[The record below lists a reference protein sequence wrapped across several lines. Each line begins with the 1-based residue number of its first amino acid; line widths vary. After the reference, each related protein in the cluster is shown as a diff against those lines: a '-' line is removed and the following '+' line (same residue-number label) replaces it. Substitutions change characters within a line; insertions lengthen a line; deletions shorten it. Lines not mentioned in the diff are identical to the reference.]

1 MPTGRAVTSTTDAAR
16 VAGGAETT
24 TMRTDRTDDTAPA
37 GAPTPARAI
46 RPGRSE
52 RQGGR
57 GSRGRFGGWTGG
69 PTRRRIGGVLAGLAL
84 SVVVGSCV
92 QNPVTGDRDL
102 LLVSEDWELAVGRQQ
117 YAPLRQAQG
126 GDYVVDPGVEAY
138 VRRVGN
144 RLAAKSDRKLPYEF
158 NVINDSTP
166 NAWALPGGKIS
177 INRGLLV
184 ELDNEAE
191 LAAVLGHEIV
201 HAAAKHGARGQT
213 RGIGLQLAVM
223 TATIAGARE
232 GYGQLAQLGSTVG
245 AQIINS
251 TYGRGAEFESDRFG
265 MEYMSRAGYD
275 PNGAVELQRTFV
287 RLSEGRNPDW
297 LSGLFASHPPSRR
310 RVEQNVATAAR
321 LPPGGELGR
330 ERYRRA
336 MARLFDRRE
345 AYEKFDRAQ
354 ALAADGKTREAR
366 ALVREAARIEPKEGH
381 FQSFLGDLALRGR
394 DYGAAERFYDRAI
407 ALNDGFFY
415 YYLQRGKVNEA
426 TRDVT
431 AARADYARS
440 VKLMPTADAQ
450 AGLGAIAAARG
461 RNAEAKRWYAMAAQ
475 AGGESGQR
483 ARSALAK
490 LEPPSDS
497 RALVLVRR
505 GVTPGGNLAFEI
517 VNQSATPVR
526 DVRLAIRLGPNAP
539 VRESLLRQTIP
550 AGGRR
555 VVDMRRPVTRAQ
567 LAGIGVSVLGA
578 EAVGRR

>member
-1 MPTGRAVTSTTDAAR
+1 MKERARAWI
-16 VAGGAETT
+16 
-24 TMRTDRTDDTAPA
+24 RTRP
-37 GAPTPARAI
+37 GAPSRP
-46 RPGRSE
+46 RPGRW
-52 RQGGR
+52 R
-57 GSRGRFGGWTGG
+57 T
-69 PTRRRIGGVLAGLAL
+69 AGLAGFAL
-84 SVVVGSCV
+84 TLALAACV

-117 YAPLRQAQG
+117 YAPLRQSQG

-138 VRRVGN
+138 VRKVGQ

-213 RGIGLQLAVM
+213 RGIGLQLAVI
-223 TATIAGARE
+223 TATIAGAER
-232 GYGQLAQLGSTVG
+232 GYGQIAQLGSTIG
-245 AQIINS
+245 AQIVNR
-251 TYGRGAEFESDRFG
+251 TYGRGAELESDHYG

-287 RLSEGRNPDW
+287 RLSEGNNPDW

-310 RVEQNVATAAR
+310 RVAENIETAAA
-321 LPPGGELGR
+321 LPKGGELGR

-336 MARLFDRRE
+336 MARLFERRE
-345 AYEKFDRAQ
+345 AYAKFDRAQ
-354 ALAADGKTREAR
+354 KLAADGKTREAR
-366 ALVREAARIEPKEGH
+366 ALVAEAVRIEPKEGH
-381 FQSFLGDLALRGR
+381 FQSFLGDLALRGK
-394 DYGAAERFYDRAI
+394 DYRTAERHFDRAI
-407 ALNDGFFY
+407 ALNDQFFY
-415 YYLQRGKVNEA
+415 YYLQRGRINEA
-426 TRDVT
+426 TRDVA

-440 VKLMPTADAQ
+440 VKLMPTSDAQ

-461 RNAEAKRWYAMAAQ
+461 KEAEAKRWYAMAAQ
-475 AGGESGQR
+475 APGASGDR
-483 ARSALAK
+483 ARQALAK

-497 RALVLVRR
+497 RALVIAKR

-517 VNQSATPVR
+517 INQSARPVR
-526 DVRLAIRLGPNAP
+526 NVRLAIRLGPNARA
-539 VRESLLRQTIP
+539 RESLLRATIP

-555 VVDMRRPVTRAQ
+555 VVDMRRPVTRQQ

-578 EAVGRR
+578 EAVGGR